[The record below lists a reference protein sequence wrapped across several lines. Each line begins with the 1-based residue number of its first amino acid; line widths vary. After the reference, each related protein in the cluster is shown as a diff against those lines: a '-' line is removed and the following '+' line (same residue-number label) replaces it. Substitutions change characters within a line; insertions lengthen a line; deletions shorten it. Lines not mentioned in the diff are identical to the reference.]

1 MGGPGSGSWYR
12 WDTRRVIDTVDCLDV
27 RGLARQGALRE
38 GVHASVAWRRGAEH
52 VLEWTCESWGI
63 VLQYRARR
71 AGGEWCSVH
80 QEIAVERVRTGFGTR
95 ALLRCSECQRRVA
108 LVYLSDRLLWV
119 CRVCMRLPYKSQ
131 CEMVEDRLY
140 RRMMKIRARVG
151 AGLKSMDQPVWHYP
165 KPKHMHQ
172 RTYERIGTQAEE
184 ARGLWIQ
191 ANTAKLAWH
200 LERFAPAGEGVSWRE
215 GS

>member
-1 MGGPGSGSWYR
+1 MAREHFCG
-12 WDTRRVIDTVDCLDV
+12 V
-27 RGLARQGALRE
+27 RNANG
-38 GVHASVAWRRGAEH
+38 
-52 VLEWTCESWGI
+52 
-63 VLQYRARR
+63 
-71 AGGEWCSVH
+71 
-80 QEIAVERVRTGFGTR
+80 
-95 ALLRCSECQRRVA
+95 
-108 LVYLSDRLLWV
+108 V
-119 CRVCMRLPYKSQ
+119 CRVCMGLPYKSQ

-200 LERFAPAGEGVSWRE
+200 LERFAPVGEGVSGGE